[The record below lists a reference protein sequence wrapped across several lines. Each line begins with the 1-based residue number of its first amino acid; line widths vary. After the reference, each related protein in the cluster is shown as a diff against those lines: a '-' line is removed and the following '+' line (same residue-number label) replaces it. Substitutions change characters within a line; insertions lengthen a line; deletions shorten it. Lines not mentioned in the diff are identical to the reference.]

1 MQHDAEIFD
10 FEMKKQGPE
19 HQLDMFLHSLPSAD
33 PNSLEVPEPA
43 NDNHQ
48 D

>member
-10 FEMKKQGPE
+10 FEMKKQGA
-19 HQLDMFLHSLPSAD
+19 QLDMFLHYLPSAD

-43 NDNHQ
+43 NDNTQ